1 MFVDDIINSSNVST
15 GTMAMYKRV
24 FVKLG
29 ITNPKHLSDT
39 ERVIKLVNDLFQ
51 SDESK
56 KIALNAICKVL
67 EGKSKFNFYNDI
79 RNDLK
84 RKIAIDK
91 SDNIGKLPMTYQ
103 ELLDVPNK
111 IDNIYDRFFVYM
123 HVKYPLRL
131 DYYNVPINRKD
142 TNYMTYDGKTL
153 TFYLNEFK
161 NVKSMGKQVITYQD
175 PVIDEYMKLKPEYL
189 LYRVNRGKLNIFS
202 SRTAFGVHLTHLFQ
216 KYTGKKITMND
227 IRKIIESHNIQ
238 NPDYVT
244 KTNREKNE
252 MHSKLLHKTSTAL
265 NSYNKLDNRRQ

>member
-1 MFVDDIINSSNVST
+1 MFVDDIINDTNLSAST
-15 GTMAMYKRV
+15 KAMYKRV

-39 ERVIKLVNDLFQ
+39 ERILKMINQSFQ

-67 EGKSKFNFYNDI
+67 EGDSNFDFYNNI

-84 RKIAIDK
+84 RKIEIDK

-111 IDNIYDRFFVYM
+111 IENIYDRFFVYM

-153 TFYLNEFK
+153 TFYLNDFK

-189 LYRVNRGKLNIFS
+189 LYRVNRGKLNIFN
-202 SRTAFGVHLTHLFQ
+202 SRTAFGVHLSHLFQ
-216 KYTGKKITMND
+216 KYTGKKITIND
-227 IRKIIESHNIQ
+227 IRKIVESHNIQ
-238 NPDYVT
+238 SPDYVT
-244 KTNREKNE
+244 KTNREKNAL
-252 MHSKLLHKTSTAL
+252 HGKLLHKTSTAQ
-265 NSYNKLDNRRQ
+265 NAYNKLSK